1 MIGNKGLTKED
12 LIICQAT
19 TFDFSVQHLDTDD
32 QPINHDGWTVWFRLR
47 PKISGRDDIIL
58 NDCVT
63 EGEDGKFEVEI
74 PPETTK
80 IIPVGKYLWDII
92 TEDPAGK
99 AVRLAYGSAELVDT
113 YARD

>member
-12 LIICQAT
+12 LTICQAT
-19 TFDFSVQHLDTDD
+19 TFAFSVQHLDTDD

-47 PKISGRDDIIL
+47 PKMPGRDDIIL

-63 EGEDGKFEVEI
+63 EGENGKFEVEI
-74 PPETTK
+74 PSETTK

-113 YARD
+113 YSKD